1 MQRLVLFMLVAVTT
15 FPYLSNGDKWH
26 RAAFLP
32 PWTAYVPE
40 LLGAMAALLV
50 IALGLR
56 DQFRLVRP
64 AYVLVFGGLLLTML
78 CGVLANGVDSGPVVS
93 GLRLYLRAV
102 PWFFIP
108 AVFAFS
114 SQQIRMQLYVLLGV
128 CLLQLPLAAE
138 QRIHTASATWG
149 FVAITGD
156 WTTGTMGDSGVLSI
170 FLVGASC
177 IAIALYE
184 KKQLS
189 FFTFLTIFLLILLP
203 TTINETKA
211 VVIFLPV
218 ALLVALM
225 CAADAR
231 VRVKRLVV
239 GLCVLLMFGAI
250 FVPVY
255 DALNAGREYSS
266 TLGEFFLDKN
276 KVKAY
281 VGSDSAD
288 SSDAGRIGSI
298 VYSLR
303 RIAEDPART
312 AFGYGIGNASDSS
325 LGAGFSG
332 KYASNYRSYM
342 QNALVRFLLELGVC
356 GVLFVFL
363 MYWLIFQDCRR
374 VARSGSTL
382 MAGLGAG
389 WAGVVVLTAMAT
401 FYVLLEVYPQ
411 FSYVFWY
418 LSGLIAAERMRL
430 AYEVRSSST
439 EAAVAPAATPRE
451 LASAARGV
459 ARDSCV
465 D

>member
-26 RAAFLP
+26 RGAFLP
-32 PWTAYVPE
+32 PWAAYVPE
-40 LLGAMAALLV
+40 LLGGIAAVAVL
-50 IALGLR
+50 ALGLR
-56 DQFRLVRP
+56 DQFKFVRP

-78 CGVLANGVDSGPVVS
+78 CGVLTNGVDSGPVVS

-114 SQQIRMQLYVLLGV
+114 QQQVRMQLYVLLGV
-128 CLLQLPLAAE
+128 CLLQLPIAAE
-138 QRIHTASATWG
+138 QRIQTASATWG
-149 FVAITGD
+149 FIAITGD

-170 FLVGASC
+170 FLVAASC
-177 IAIALYE
+177 VVIALYE

-189 FFTFLTIFLLILLP
+189 FFTFLALFLLILLP

-211 VVIFLPV
+211 VVIFLPI

-231 VRVKRLVV
+231 VRVKRLIV
-239 GLCVLLMFGAI
+239 GVSVLLLFGAI

-276 KVKAY
+276 KVMEYAGG
-281 VGSDSAD
+281 GSAN

-303 RIAEDPART
+303 KLAEDPTRT
-312 AFGYGIGNASDSS
+312 AFGYGIGNVSDSS

-332 KYASNYRSYM
+332 KYAKNYRSYM
-342 QNALVRFLLELGVC
+342 QNALVRLLLELGVC

-363 MYWLIFQDCRR
+363 MYWLMFQDCRR
-374 VARSGSTL
+374 VARSGNTL

-389 WAGVVVLTAMAT
+389 WAGVVALTSMAT
-401 FYVLLEVYPQ
+401 FYVLLESFPQ

-418 LSGLIAAERMRL
+418 FSGLIAAERMRL
-430 AYEVRSSST
+430 AFEVQTSST
-439 EAAVAPAATPRE
+439 KIAVGSVVPPRQLAPE
-451 LASAARGV
+451 ARGV
-459 ARDSCV
+459 ARDSYI